1 MEFLEKENELRRIQL
16 EMEYALTKAEDSA
29 FKEILDEENNLNKQT
44 KQEIKPEDR
53 EISPQQTTALTT
65 RIEKQE
71 MNPNSPPFV
80 PNTIPDNFGQQ
91 PAISRKS
98 FDPSMNF
105 AFNQLVNL
113 QAQQT
118 QWSSALVNQQ
128 RTFYLPVKEPPT
140 EKRKEKEW
148 PLLSD
153 TTITTMLLFW
163 QYYNTLYYTMLHRY
177 YYF

>member
-1 MEFLEKENELRRIQL
+1 MEFLENENELRRIEL

-44 KQEIKPEDR
+44 RQEIKPEDR
-53 EISPQQTTALTT
+53 EISPQQPTALTT

-91 PAISRKS
+91 PAISMQS

-113 QAQQT
+113 QAQQ
-118 QWSSALVNQQ
+118 
-128 RTFYLPVKEPPT
+128 
-140 EKRKEKEW
+140 
-148 PLLSD
+148 
-153 TTITTMLLFW
+153 M
-163 QYYNTLYYTMLHRY
+163 
-177 YYF
+177 